1 MRTSGERD
9 WSLTQEENTALQKI
23 EEFLHSNNI
32 ELDYSD
38 ADDNYIDFLEERI
51 VVSSAQP
58 PRDIIYT
65 ILHEIGHYF
74 SDFRPSE
81 ESKVTRV
88 IEEVLAWDTGK
99 DIAYALKIDI
109 DDDAWDE
116 LMISSISKYMN
127 C

>member
-1 MRTSGERD
+1 
-9 WSLTQEENTALQKI
+9 LTQEEKTALQKI

-51 VVSSAQP
+51 VVSRAQP

>member
-1 MRTSGERD
+1 MTKDEK
-9 WSLTQEENTALQKI
+9 TALQKI
-23 EEFLHSNNI
+23 EAFLASNNI
-32 ELDYSD
+32 VLEYTEE
-38 ADDNYIDFLEERI
+38 DDNYIDFIDERI
-51 VVSSAQP
+51 VVSSRQP
-58 PRDIIYT
+58 PKDVIYT

-74 SDFRPSE
+74 SDFHPKVE
-81 ESKVTRV
+81 TKVTRV

-99 DIAYALKIDI
+99 DIAYALKVDV